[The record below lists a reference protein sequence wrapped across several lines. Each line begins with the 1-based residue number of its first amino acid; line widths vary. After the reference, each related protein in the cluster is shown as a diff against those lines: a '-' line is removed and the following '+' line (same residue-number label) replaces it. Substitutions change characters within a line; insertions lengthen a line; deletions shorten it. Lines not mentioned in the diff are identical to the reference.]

1 MTLAMNAL
9 ITFEAYKGSKELVIK
24 IVNSIEVESSF
35 KLLTDKATIRLPRN
49 IKIQGQ
55 NVYDNVKTI
64 FRRGRPVKIEFGYN
78 QEYITEFEGYVTQVS
93 ANIPIEI
100 HCEDEMWNLKQLP
113 VNVSYRSVQ
122 LKTLLNEIAPGYDV
136 DALEGVTLGGVRFSK
151 TNVAEV
157 LNELRKE
164 PYKLFSYMKGKQ
176 LVCGKYYADDTE
188 TETLK
193 FHLERNAVSNDLNYR
208 SAEDILLRLKGI
220 SVLSNGSKIE
230 AIIGDEGGD
239 DFQLTYYNI
248 ELKAE
253 LERLMQKDY
262 ELRKRGGFDGSF
274 TSFGIPSVRHGL
286 KVALESSLYPE
297 RSGIYYVEAVKKRF
311 ENASIRQEITL
322 GGAVA

>member
-1 MTLAMNAL
+1 
-9 ITFEAYKGSKELVIK
+9 
-24 IVNSIEVESSF
+24 
-35 KLLTDKATIRLPRN
+35 
-49 IKIQGQ
+49 
-55 NVYDNVKTI
+55 VKTI
-64 FRRGRPVKIEFGYN
+64 FRRGRPVTIEFGYN
-78 QEYITEFEGYVTQVS
+78 QEYITEFTGYVTQVS

-100 HCEDEMWNLKQLP
+100 ECEDEMWNLKQLP

-122 LKTLLNEIAPGYDV
+122 LDTLLNEIAPGYDI

-188 TETLK
+188 AETVN

-208 SAEDILLRLKGI
+208 SAEDIILKLKGT

-230 AIIGDEGGD
+230 AELGDDGGD
-239 DFQLTYYNI
+239 NFNLTYYNI

-253 LERLMQKDY
+253 LTKLMQKDY
-262 ELRKRGGFDGSF
+262 DLKKRGGFDGSF
-274 TSFGIPSVRHGL
+274 TSFGIPSVTHGL
-286 KVALESSLYPE
+286 KVELESTLYPD